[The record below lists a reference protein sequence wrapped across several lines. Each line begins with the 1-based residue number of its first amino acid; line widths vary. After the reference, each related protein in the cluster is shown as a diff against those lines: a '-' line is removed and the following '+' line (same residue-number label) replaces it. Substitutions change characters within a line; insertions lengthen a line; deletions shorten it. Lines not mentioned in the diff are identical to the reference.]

1 MSRIRRSYEDAN
13 AKRISVGE
21 QNVSHRNLQPYSVEY
36 GCQFN
41 QAGKFEQGTVASRS
55 EAASL

>member
-1 MSRIRRSYEDAN
+1 MPRSYKDGN

-21 QNVSHRNLQPYSVEY
+21 QNVVLIAIYSRYSVEY

-41 QAGKFEQGTVASRS
+41 QAGKI
-55 EAASL
+55 